1 MTSAVGSE
9 KSGRRPHSQ
18 DGGSRVAAE
27 PLLHDAAETR
37 SILGNAVSE
46 DWLKRKAGLGLI
58 PHTRLGRY
66 AYWSDEN
73 IEQLIRENFC
83 DPNNYGRKPRL

>member
-1 MTSAVGSE
+1 MTSVDESMAGPV
-9 KSGRRPHSQ
+9 
-18 DGGSRVAAE
+18 E

-37 SILGNAVSE
+37 RILGNAVSE

-73 IEQLIRENFC
+73 IAQLIRENFC
-83 DPNNYGRKPRL
+83 DPGDYGRKRRV

>member
-1 MTSAVGSE
+1 MTPAIESE
-9 KSGRRPHSQ
+9 RSDRSTPPRPSETE
-18 DGGSRVAAE
+18 APLE

-37 SILGNAVSE
+37 RILGNAVSE
-46 DWLKRKAGLGLI
+46 DWLKRKAGLGEI

-73 IEQLIRENFC
+73 IAQLIQESFC
-83 DPNNYGRKPRL
+83 DPKNYGRKRRT

>member
-1 MTSAVGSE
+1 MVSPALRQQRGESAI
-9 KSGRRPHSQ
+9 P
-18 DGGSRVAAE
+18 VAS
-27 PLLHDAAETR
+27 LLHNAAETR
-37 SILGNAVSE
+37 RILGCAVSE

-83 DPNNYGRKPRL
+83 NPSNYGRKRRT